1 MKELELR
8 SWRVTAADPS
18 GSTCWFDPS
27 REQLKLFE
35 LDPGAH
41 PGVHEVL
48 RGDDQLGLLESDQE
62 ETDPLPPGEGL
73 PF

>member
-1 MKELELR
+1 MKEIPLR
-8 SWRVTAADPS
+8 SWRVSAADPR

-35 LDPGAH
+35 LDPGSH

-48 RGDDQLGLLESDQE
+48 RGDDYEDLFESDLVK
-62 ETDPLPPGEGL
+62 TDPLPPGEGL